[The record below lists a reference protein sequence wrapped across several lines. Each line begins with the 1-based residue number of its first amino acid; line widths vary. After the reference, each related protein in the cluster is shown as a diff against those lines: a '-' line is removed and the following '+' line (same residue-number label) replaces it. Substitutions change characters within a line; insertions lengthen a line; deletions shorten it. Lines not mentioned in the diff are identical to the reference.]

1 MAAKLSSHYTR
12 LPFLRRF
19 FRSYTQSTLAQPATA
34 KFTTD
39 RAQSTVEDG
48 SNASTN
54 TTDATRGNT
63 STALVRLDAPFA
75 GIKHK
80 TKLRWTD
87 AEEKQF
93 LDLLTQQRAR
103 FPAKARIID
112 IDWDWI
118 ARQMKTRKAEALIGK
133 YKYKYHNIIQLGKKL
148 TPKPYLPFLHVDRS
162 GKIVY
167 KKQPKIVR
175 RRVMWTV
182 EEDESLLTAVAI
194 YHPGHWIDVSKY
206 VGTRTSTQCAYRWK
220 SLCIPQSV
228 KRAPPHHWLRARAQ
242 NSLMNPMQGITA
254 AASSNASTR
263 SSLISAI
270 LSKQQRHSAEE
281 KASDESKWDTKSG
294 DWMAKAFDETLS
306 SSRQLAAP
314 FTPAEDVLLFRLLRI
329 YGTRWMLITKLL
341 NIYNGKADSTTAV
354 KSAATVT
361 QVRTEHQLRSRYMEL
376 AAQHEA
382 THAEHAKTPPTD
394 EDRCGALEAS
404 VADGD
409 KKAGTK
415 TTKVQKQ
422 PHPKER
428 QPHKRW
434 TAEEDARLSRV
445 MKETLERKRGFISW
459 NDIARQMEGTNRDRL
474 QCRYRWLNYLN
485 SDLKHTL
492 FTLDEDKLLWPFVID
507 DNVEAGKTGPK
518 ATGHN
523 THITVNYDL
532 GSEKLE
538 NVGMGWLTANLVPD
552 RSSGKVRQRIWRL
565 RNTISWLRTIACVPN
580 PEEHIELVHR
590 LANTP
595 FNFPHRAERL
605 KLEHQK

>member
-1 MAAKLSSHYTR
+1 MAAR
-12 LPFLRRF
+12 LFSQYMRSPPLQRF
-19 FRSYTQSTLAQPATA
+19 IRLYTQSTIAQPTTE
-34 KFTTD
+34 KPTTD
-39 RAQSTVEDG
+39 NAQIADVN
-48 SNASTN
+48 SNSARTH
-54 TTDATRGNT
+54 TTDSTPYST
-63 STALVRLDAPFA
+63 TTALVRLDAQFA

-93 LDLLTQQRAR
+93 LDLLVQQRAR
-103 FPAKARIID
+103 FPAKARILD

-133 YKYKYHNIIQLGKKL
+133 YKYKYHNIIQLGKKP
-148 TPKPYLPFLHVDRS
+148 TSKKYMPFLRDSKS
-162 GKIVY
+162 GKIIF
-167 KKQPKIVR
+167 KKQPKIIN

-194 YHPGHWIDVSKY
+194 YHPGHWVDVSRY
-206 VGTRTSTQCAYRWK
+206 VGTRTSAQCAYRWR
-220 SLCIPQSV
+220 SLCVPQSV
-228 KRAPPHHWLRARAQ
+228 KRAPPHHWLRARTQ
-242 NSLMNPMQGITA
+242 NSRINPIQGMA
-254 AASSNASTR
+254 AISNSNASTR

-270 LSKQQRHSAEE
+270 LSKQQRHNEEE
-281 KASDESKWDTKSG
+281 KATNDIQWDARSG

-314 FTPAEDVLLFRLLRI
+314 FTSEEDVLLFRLLRI
-329 YGTRWMLITKLL
+329 YGTRWLLITRLL
-341 NIYNGKADSTTAV
+341 NIYNRKLNILSAS

-376 AAQHEA
+376 AARHEA
-382 THAEHAKTPPTD
+382 THTEAVKPLPAYKNRHE
-394 EDRCGALEAS
+394 ALEAS

-409 KKAGTK
+409 KKADPIHAK
-415 TTKVQKQ
+415 AHVQRQ
-422 PHPKER
+422 PKER
-428 QPHKRW
+428 QPHKKW
-434 TAEEDARLSRV
+434 TAEEDAQLARV

-459 NDIARQMEGTNRDRL
+459 DDIARQMKGANRNRL

-507 DNVEAGKTGPK
+507 DNVETGKTGPK
-518 ATGHN
+518 AAGHN
-523 THITVNYDL
+523 NHITVNYDL

-552 RSSGKVRQRIWRL
+552 RSSSKVRQRVWRL

-590 LANTP
+590 LANMP

-605 KLEHQK
+605 KLER